1 MVQKELWVSILNR
14 LKPTIQR
21 AHFVTWFQNTTVLDV
36 KDGKMIVGVPT
47 SFAFTWMKDKYATKI
62 LQAANELDS
71 SISVVEFEV
80 SGNLDYKNLETGA
93 VDPKVLFIEDD
104 KKVRKVRDVNEVV
117 VSKGKYSPKVTS
129 QMMNNRYTLSNFVIG
144 KDNRLPH
151 AASQAVA
158 NMPGSIYNPLY
169 VYGSVG
175 LGKTHLVQAIGNEIL
190 KNFPDKVVKYITA
203 ERFVTEVVE
212 AIGKRYMHKFKD
224 QYRKV
229 DVFIVDD
236 IQFFARKDSSQ
247 QEFFHT
253 FNELYEGNKQIVVTS
268 DRQPA
273 ELDGLDDRLKSRF
286 GMGMVVEL
294 LMPDYETRL
303 AILNQK
309 CREAQMIVDPEVL
322 AFIANNVTDSVR
334 ALDGVLRQ
342 VMAEAQLTDRVP
354 TLRTAAEVIRRLN
367 KAQKII
373 GFDIE
378 AKQMEARAKS
388 AIDVMNIV
396 AEYYGVDLEQL
407 KGVCRHTEIMV
418 PRQICMYLIKNELG
432 DSYEKIG
439 SVFGGKNHTTVM
451 HACNKITEKL
461 KTNIRLVRD
470 LNSIKKEMGL
480 GIFKVLV

>member
-1 MVQKELWVSILNR
+1 
-14 LKPTIQR
+14 
-21 AHFVTWFQNTTVLDV
+21 
-36 KDGKMIVGVPT
+36 MIVGVPNAFALT
-47 SFAFTWMKDKYATKI
+47 SLQNKYALKVF
-62 LQAANELDS
+62 QAANELDS
-71 SISVVEFEV
+71 SVSGVDFEV
-80 SGNLDYKNLETGA
+80 HGSLNYADPQSGA
-93 VDPKVLFIEDD
+93 VDVRTIFVEDD
-104 KKVRKVRDVNEVV
+104 KKVRKVRSVNEVV
-117 VSKGKYSPKVTS
+117 VSKGANGANISS
-129 QMMNNRYTLSNFVIG
+129 QMLNNRYTLNNFVVG
-144 KDNRLPH
+144 RDNRLPH
-151 AASQAVA
+151 AASLAVA
-158 NMPGSIYNPLY
+158 NMPGGIYNPLY

-175 LGKTHLVQAIGNEIL
+175 LGKTHLLQAIGNEIL
-190 KNFPDKVVKYITA
+190 KNFPNKIVKYVTA
-203 ERFVTEVVE
+203 EKFVTEVVE
-212 AIGKRYMHKFKD
+212 AIGKRYMQKFKD

-229 DVFIVDD
+229 DVFLVDD

-273 ELDGLDDRLKSRF
+273 ELDDLDERLKSRF

-342 VMAEAQLTDRVP
+342 VIAEAQLTDRVP
-354 TLRTAAEVIRRLN
+354 TLKTAAEVIRRLN

-378 AKQMEARAKS
+378 AKKAEACARNAM
-388 AIDVMNIV
+388 DVMKIV
-396 AEYYGVDLEQL
+396 ADYYGVDISALT
-407 KGVCRHTEIMV
+407 GSDRHIDIIV
-418 PRQICMYLIKNELG
+418 PRQVCMYLIKNELG
-432 DSYEKIG
+432 ESYEKIG

-451 HACNKITEKL
+451 HACSKIANKL
-461 KTNIRLVRD
+461 RNNIRLVRD
-470 LNSIKKEMGL
+470 VNSIKKEMGL
-480 GIFKVLV
+480 

>member
-1 MVQKELWVSILNR
+1 MVQKELWLSILNR

-21 AHFVTWFQNTTVLDV
+21 AHFVTWFQNTAVIDV
-36 KDGKMIVGVPT
+36 KEGKMIVGVPT
-47 SFAFTWMKDKYATKI
+47 AFAYTWLKDKYATKI
-62 LQAANELDS
+62 FQAANESDS
-71 SISVVEFEV
+71 SITEVAFEV
-80 SGNLDYKNLETGA
+80 HGELDCKIPGSDLIDVKSVY
-93 VDPKVLFIEDD
+93 IEDD
-104 KKVRKVRDVNEVV
+104 KKVRKVRDVNDVV
-117 VSKGKYSPKVTS
+117 VSKGRGSEKITS
-129 QMMNNRYTLSNFVIG
+129 QMMNSRYTLNNFVIG

-151 AASQAVA
+151 AAALAVA

-175 LGKTHLVQAIGNEIL
+175 LGKTHLVQAIGNETL

-229 DVFIVDD
+229 DVLIVED

-253 FNELYEGNKQIVVTS
+253 FNELYESNKQIIVTS

-273 ELDGLDDRLKSRF
+273 ELDGLDERLKSRF

-354 TLRTAAEVIRRLN
+354 TLRTAAEVIKRLN
-367 KAQKII
+367 KAHKII

-378 AKQMEARAKS
+378 AKQTEACAKN
-388 AIDVMNIV
+388 AVDVMKIV
-396 AEYYGVDLEQL
+396 AGYYGMNVEDLL
-407 KGVCRHTEIMV
+407 GSDRHTEVII
-418 PRQICMYLIKNELG
+418 PRQICMYLIKHELG
-432 DSYEKIG
+432 ESYEKIG
-439 SVFGGKNHTTVM
+439 TTFGGKNHTTVM
-451 HACNKITEKL
+451 HACGKIAEKL
-461 KTNIRLVRD
+461 KNNIRLVRD

-480 GIFKVLV
+480 

>member
-1 MVQKELWVSILNR
+1 MAKKELWLSVLNR

-21 AHFVTWFQNTTVLDV
+21 SHFITWFQSTTVVDV
-36 KDGKMIVGVPT
+36 VEGKMIVGVPN
-47 SFAFTWMKDKYATKI
+47 AFVLTALQSKYALKI
-62 LQAANELDS
+62 FQAANELDN
-71 SISVVEFEV
+71 SISEVSFEV
-80 SGNLDYKNLETGA
+80 HGDLNYTDPQSGA
-93 VDPKVLFIEDD
+93 VDVKTIFAEDD
-104 KKVRKVRDVNEVV
+104 KKVRKVRSVNEVL
-117 VSKGKYSPKVTS
+117 VSKGGDGANISS
-129 QMMNNRYTLSNFVIG
+129 QMLNNRYTLNNFVVG
-144 KDNRLPH
+144 RDNRLPH
-151 AASQAVA
+151 AASLAVA
-158 NMPGSIYNPLY
+158 NMPGGIYNPLY
-169 VYGSVG
+169 IYGSVG
-175 LGKTHLVQAIGNEIL
+175 LGKTHLLQAIGNEIL
-190 KNFPDKVVKYITA
+190 KNFPNKVVKYVTA
-203 ERFVTEVVE
+203 EKFVTEVVE
-212 AIGKRYMHKFKD
+212 AIGKRYMQKFKD

-229 DVFIVDD
+229 DVFLVDD

-273 ELDGLDDRLKSRF
+273 ELDDLDERLKSRF

-342 VMAEAQLTDRVP
+342 VIAEAQLTDRVP
-354 TLRTAAEVIRRLN
+354 TLKTAAEVIRRLN

-378 AKQMEARAKS
+378 VKKAEACARNAM
-388 AIDVMNIV
+388 DVMKIV
-396 AEYYGVDLEQL
+396 ADYYGVDVSALT
-407 KGVCRHTEIMV
+407 GSDRHTDIIV

-432 DSYEKIG
+432 ESYEKIG

-451 HACNKITEKL
+451 HACSKIASKL
-461 KTNIRLVRD
+461 RNNIRLVRD
-470 LNSIKKEMGL
+470 VNSIKKEMGL
-480 GIFKVLV
+480 

>member
-1 MVQKELWVSILNR
+1 MAQKEFWLSILNR

-21 AHFVTWFQNTTVLDV
+21 SHFITWFQSTTVLEI
-36 KDGKMIVGVPT
+36 KNGRMIVGVPNAFALT
-47 SFAFTWMKDKYATKI
+47 SLQNKYALKVF
-62 LQAANELDS
+62 QAANELDS
-71 SISVVEFEV
+71 SVSGVDFEV
-80 SGNLDYKNLETGA
+80 HGSLNYADPQSGA
-93 VDPKVLFIEDD
+93 VDVRTIFVEDD
-104 KKVRKVRDVNEVV
+104 KKVRKVRSVNEVV
-117 VSKGKYSPKVTS
+117 VSKGANGANISS
-129 QMMNNRYTLSNFVIG
+129 QMLNNRYTLNNFVVG
-144 KDNRLPH
+144 RDNRLPH
-151 AASQAVA
+151 AASLAVA
-158 NMPGSIYNPLY
+158 NMPGGIYNPLY

-175 LGKTHLVQAIGNEIL
+175 LGKTHLLQAIGNEIL
-190 KNFPDKVVKYITA
+190 KNFPNKIVKYVTA
-203 ERFVTEVVE
+203 EKFVTEVVE
-212 AIGKRYMHKFKD
+212 AIGKRYMQKFKD

-229 DVFIVDD
+229 DVFLVDD

-273 ELDGLDDRLKSRF
+273 ELDDLDERLKSRF

-342 VMAEAQLTDRVP
+342 VIAEAQLTDRVP
-354 TLRTAAEVIRRLN
+354 TLKTAAEVIRRLN

-378 AKQMEARAKS
+378 AKKAEACARNAM
-388 AIDVMNIV
+388 DVMKIV
-396 AEYYGVDLEQL
+396 ADYYGVDISALT
-407 KGVCRHTEIMV
+407 GSDRHIDIIV
-418 PRQICMYLIKNELG
+418 PRQVCMYLIKNELG
-432 DSYEKIG
+432 ESYEKIG

-451 HACNKITEKL
+451 HACSKIANKL
-461 KTNIRLVRD
+461 RNNIRLVRD
-470 LNSIKKEMGL
+470 VNSIKKEMGL
-480 GIFKVLV
+480 

>member
-21 AHFVTWFQNTTVLDV
+21 AHFVTWFQNTTVIDIR
-36 KDGKMIVGVPT
+36 DGKMIVGVPT
-47 SFAFTWMKDKYATKI
+47 AFAYTWLKDKYVTKI
-62 LQAANELDS
+62 FQAANELDA
-71 SISVVEFEV
+71 SIVGVDFEV
-80 SGNLDYKNLETGA
+80 HGTLDFKNLETGA
-93 VDPKVLFIEDD
+93 IDPKALFVEDD
-104 KKVRKVRDVNEVV
+104 KKVRKVRDVNDVV
-117 VSKGKYSPKVTS
+117 VSKGKGSEKVMS
-129 QMMNNRYTLSNFVIG
+129 QMMNNRYTLNNFVIG

-151 AASQAVA
+151 AAALAVA

-169 VYGSVG
+169 VYGTVG

-203 ERFVTEVVE
+203 EKFVTEVVE
-212 AIGKRYMHKFKD
+212 AIGKRYMQKFKD

-229 DVFIVDD
+229 DVLIVED

-273 ELDGLDDRLKSRF
+273 ELDDLDERLKSRF

-354 TLRTAAEVIRRLN
+354 TLRTAAEVIKRLN

-378 AKQMEARAKS
+378 TKQTEARAKN
-388 AIDVMNIV
+388 AADVMNIV
-396 AEYYGVDLEQL
+396 AEYYGLRVEDLT
-407 KGVCRHTEIMV
+407 GNDRHIEMIV

-432 DSYEKIG
+432 ESYEKIG
-439 SVFGGKNHTTVM
+439 AKLGGKNHTTVM
-451 HACNKITEKL
+451 HACGKIAEKL

-480 GIFKVLV
+480 

>member
-1 MVQKELWVSILNR
+1 MVHKELWLSVLNR

-21 AHFVTWFQNTTVLDV
+21 AHFITWFQNTTALDV
-36 KDGKMIVGVPT
+36 SNGKMVVGVPT
-47 SFAFTWMKDKYATKI
+47 PFAYTWLKDKYALKV
-62 LQAANELDS
+62 LQAAQEFDATVS
-71 SISVVEFEV
+71 EVVFEV
-80 SGNLDYKNLETGA
+80 HSNLDFKNPESGA
-93 VDPKVLFIEDD
+93 IDVKALLTEDE
-104 KKVRKVRDVNEVV
+104 KKVRKVRDLNEVV
-117 VSKGKYSPKVTS
+117 VSKGRGGMNVAS
-129 QMMNNRYTLSNFVIG
+129 QMLNNRYTLNNFIIG

-151 AASQAVA
+151 AASLAVA
-158 NMPGSIYNPLY
+158 NMPGGIYNPLY
-169 VYGSVG
+169 IYGSVG
-175 LGKTHLVQAIGNEIL
+175 LGKTHLVQAIGNEVL
-190 KNFPDKVVKYITA
+190 KYYPDKVVKYITA

-229 DVFIVDD
+229 DVFLVDD

-253 FNELYEGNKQIVVTS
+253 FNELHDGNKQIVVTS

-273 ELDGLDDRLKSRF
+273 ELDGLDERLKSRF

-309 CREAQMIVDPEVL
+309 CGEARLMVDPEVL
-322 AFIANNVTDSVR
+322 EFIANNVTDSVR
-334 ALDGVLRQ
+334 ALEGVLKQ
-342 VMAEAQLTDRVP
+342 VMAESQLTDRVP

-378 AKQMEARAKS
+378 AKRADAGART
-388 AIDVMNIV
+388 ITDVMNIV
-396 AEYYGVDLEQL
+396 AEYYNLKIEDLT
-407 KGVCRHTEIMV
+407 GSDRHIEYIV

-432 DSYEKIG
+432 ESYGKIG

-451 HACNKITEKL
+451 HACGKIAEKL
-461 KTNIRLVRD
+461 KNNIRLVRD
-470 LNSIKKEMGL
+470 VNSIKKEMGL
-480 GIFKVLV
+480 